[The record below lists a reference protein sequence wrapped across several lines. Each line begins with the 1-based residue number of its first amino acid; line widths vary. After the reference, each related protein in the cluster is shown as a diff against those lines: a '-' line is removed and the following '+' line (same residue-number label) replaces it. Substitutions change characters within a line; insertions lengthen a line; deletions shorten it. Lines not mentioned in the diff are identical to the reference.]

1 MPGFH
6 LGDDMAEGSTTVAR
20 QYGVTSLEK
29 VRTMSGLEFL
39 QAWFDGKLPSPP
51 IGSVFDFEVASVEN
65 GRVVFAGTPDARFYN
80 PIGTIHGGYAATL
93 LDSCMACAVH
103 STLAPGQGYTT
114 LEIKINYVRPM
125 SERTG
130 RVEAEGKVVHAGKQV
145 ATAEGWLRD
154 AQGRVLAHGTTT
166 CMVFS

>member
-1 MPGFH
+1 VN
-6 LGDDMAEGSTTVAR
+6 AVSQQR
-20 QYGVTSLEK
+20 NYGVTPLDK

-39 QAWFDGKLPSPP
+39 QAWIDGRLPSPP
-51 IGSVFDFEVASVEN
+51 IGHVFDFDAVAVEK
-65 GRVVFAGTPDARFYN
+65 GRVLFAGTPDARFYN
-80 PIGTIHGGYAATL
+80 PIGTVHGGWAATL

-103 STLAPGQGYTT
+103 STLEPGQGYTT
-114 LEIKINYVRPM
+114 LEIKINYVRAM
-125 SERTG
+125 TESTG

-154 AQGRVLAHGTTT
+154 AQGRIVAHGSTT

>member
-1 MPGFH
+1 
-6 LGDDMAEGSTTVAR
+6 MAASSTTAHRV
-20 QYGVTSLEK
+20 YGVTPLEQ
-29 VRTMSGLEFL
+29 VRKMSGLEFL
-39 QAWFDGKLPSPP
+39 QAWVDGKLPSPP
-51 IGSVFDFEVASVEN
+51 IGRVFDFEVAAVEK

-80 PIGTIHGGYAATL
+80 PIGTVHGGYGATL

-103 STLAPGQGYTT
+103 STLEPGQGYTT

-125 SERTG
+125 SETTG
-130 RVEAEGKVVHAGKQV
+130 RVEAVGKVVHAGRQV

-154 AQGRVLAHGTTT
+154 AQGRILAHGSTT

>member
-1 MPGFH
+1 
-6 LGDDMAEGSTTVAR
+6 MADGSTTVAR
-20 QYGVTSLEK
+20 QYDVTPLEQ

-39 QAWFDGKLPSPP
+39 QAWVDGKLPSPP
-51 IGSVFDFEVASVEN
+51 IGSVFDFEVASAEK

-125 SERTG
+125 TERTG

-154 AQGRVLAHGTTT
+154 TQGRVLAHGTTT